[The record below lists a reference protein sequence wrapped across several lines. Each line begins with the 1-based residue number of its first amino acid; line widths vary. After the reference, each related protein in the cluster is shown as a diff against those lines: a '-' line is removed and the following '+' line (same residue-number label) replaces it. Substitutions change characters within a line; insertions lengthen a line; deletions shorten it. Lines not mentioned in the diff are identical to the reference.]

1 MRHTQAK
8 AFYFAPLLLGLSLL
22 FFAPGRVDAQAEL
35 NAEIEA
41 FVLRAY
47 NAYQQRD
54 AETLFALHSQ
64 ISPYFA
70 EFKQTIP
77 LSFAPPNVRIEG
89 KRMALVK
96 AKFSGDRGELRLV
109 VNMYARDLDT
119 GGEAEGFP
127 EFDHTFYLVR
137 EQGVWKIWR
146 FVVTAEEFAGNYLTA
161 PSDAARAELIAK
173 AHPVTYG
180 FLKGL
185 EEAARDLLEVRGD
198 DVHAAEMFQIELR
211 LGEEAKSDWGIGGA
225 QAGLGDV
232 YFARGDYRL
241 AADNYQQVLTLAE
254 RLGVKEGVAA
264 MSVKMGNLHLAQG
277 NVALAMDLYRESVRI
292 YEEMGSKIEITYP
305 LANLGNAYFA
315 EGDFAKALDQ
325 YQKILKL
332 YEQLHSR
339 AGAAWLRNQIADV
352 YAAQGKNELA
362 LATYQLSLNAH
373 EELGNKPMQA
383 YALTG
388 IGRIRLGEGKVAEA
402 VGLFTR
408 AAGLAR
414 AGNALELLWKVLYL
428 LGQAHRAQNN
438 AAQAQ
443 TAFTESIAVIEQLR
457 SQAAG
462 TERDRER
469 SFENKTAPYLAMV
482 ESLVEQKKLPEALA
496 YAERAK
502 ARMLLDVLRDGRAD
516 ITKSMTVEERA
527 RESSLTAALNVLS
540 SQLRQESL
548 LPRPNPAKLAELNL
562 RLQQARLE
570 FEAYETRINAAYPK
584 LRVQRGENAPLTLTE
599 AEALLPN
606 ATTALLEYVVTP
618 RQTFLFVLTR
628 PKLGDAIYLG
638 PVELK
643 VISLPIAAEELA
655 RRVTEFRVTLA
666 RNSMNFKEAAAQL
679 YDLLL
684 RPAQRELEGKT
695 VVGIVPSDQL
705 WELPFQSLMSAPK
718 RYFIQDQALFYAP
731 SLSVLREMRMKE
743 VRPSATASASAHAPA
758 PSLLALG
765 NPALS
770 DRLRTRTRLRD
781 GSISLAALPE
791 AEREVNTLGQMY
803 GPRDSK
809 ILTGSAASEEVVKTE
824 AGRFPILHF
833 ATHGVLDDK
842 NPLYSRLMLAN
853 TGGSEDGMLE
863 AREIM
868 RLDLRTDLVVLSACQ
883 TARGE
888 FGAGEGMIGMSW
900 AFFIAGASTTV
911 VSQWQVDST
920 STAQLM
926 VEFHRVLRAGG
937 ATSVIS
943 KAEAMR
949 AASLTLMADPKYAHP
964 FYWSG
969 FVVVGNGM

>member
-1 MRHTQAK
+1 MRHNQAK
-8 AFYFAPLLLGLSLL
+8 AFYFAAFLLCFSLL
-22 FFAPGRVDAQAEL
+22 FFAPGRVDAQTDL

-41 FVLRAY
+41 FVLKAY

-64 ISPYFA
+64 NSPYFA
-70 EFKQTIP
+70 EFKEAIPQTFP
-77 LSFAPPNVRIEG
+77 SPNVRIEG
-89 KRMALVK
+89 KRIDLVK
-96 AKFSGDRGELRLV
+96 ANFSADRGELRV
-109 VNMYARDLDT
+109 KVNMYARDLDT

-127 EFDHTFYLVR
+127 EWDHTFYLVK

-146 FVVTAEEFAGNYLTA
+146 FVVTAEEFASNYLTA
-161 PSDAARAELIAK
+161 SSDAARAELIAK

-185 EEAARDLLEVRGD
+185 EEAARDVLEVRGD
-198 DVHAAEMFQIELR
+198 DVHAAELFQIELR

-225 QAGLGDV
+225 EAGLGDV

-254 RLGVKEGVAA
+254 RLGTKEGVAA
-264 MSVKMGNLHLAQG
+264 MSVKMANLHLAQG
-277 NVALAMDLYRESVRI
+277 NVAQAMELYQQSIRI

-315 EGDFAKALDQ
+315 EGNFAKALDQ

-339 AGAAWLRNQIADV
+339 AGAAWLQNQIADV

-383 YALTG
+383 YSLIG
-388 IGRIRLGEGKVAEA
+388 IGRIRLGEGKFGEA
-402 VGLFTR
+402 IGLFTR
-408 AAGLAR
+408 AAALAR
-414 AGNALELLWKVLYL
+414 SGNALDLFWKVLYL
-428 LGQAHRAQNN
+428 LGQTYRAQNN

-443 TAFTESIAVIEQLR
+443 TAFTESIGVIEQLR
-457 SQAAG
+457 GQAAG

-482 ESLVEQKKLPEALA
+482 ELLVEQKKLPEAFA

-502 ARMLLDVLRDGRAD
+502 ARMLLDVLRNGRSD
-516 ITKSMTVEERA
+516 ITKSMTAEERA
-527 RESSLTAALNVLS
+527 RESSLTAGLNIVSL
-540 SQLRQESL
+540 QTRQESL
-548 LPRPNPAKLAELNL
+548 LPRPDPAKLAELNR
-562 RLQQARLE
+562 RLQRSRLE
-570 FEAYETRINAAYPK
+570 FEAYEMRIDAAHPE
-584 LRVQRGENAPLTLTE
+584 LRTQRGEDPPLTLTE

-606 ATTALLEYVVTP
+606 AKTALLEYVVTP
-618 RQTFLFVLTR
+618 KQTFLFVLTR
-628 PKLGDAIYLG
+628 TNLADAKKLG

-643 VISLPIAAEELA
+643 VISLPIASGELA
-655 RRVTEFRVTLA
+655 RRVTEFRATLA
-666 RNSMNFKEAAAQL
+666 RNAMNFKESAMQL

-684 RPAQRELEGKT
+684 RPAQKELEGKT
-695 VVGIVPSDQL
+695 IVGIVPSDQL
-705 WELPFQSLMSAPK
+705 WELPFQSLMSAPN

-731 SLSVLREMRMKE
+731 SLSVLREMRMKD
-743 VRPSATASASAHAPA
+743 VRPVATASAHAPP

-770 DRLRTRTRLRD
+770 DGLRARTRVRD
-781 GSISLAALPE
+781 GSLTLGALPE
-791 AEREVNTLGQMY
+791 AEGEVNTLGQMY
-803 GPRDSK
+803 GPRESK
-809 ILTGSAASEEVVKTE
+809 ILIGSAATEEAVKAE

-833 ATHGVLDDK
+833 ATHGVLDDQD
-842 NPLYSRLMLAN
+842 PLYSRLLLAN
-853 TGGSEDGMLE
+853 TGGGEDGMLE

-868 RLDLRTDLVVLSACQ
+868 RLELRIDLVVLSACQ

-911 VSQWQVDST
+911 VSQWRVDSA
-920 STAQLM
+920 STARLM
-926 VEFHRVLRAGG
+926 VEFHRALRAAGP
-937 ATSVIS
+937 TSVIS

-949 AASLTLMADPKYAHP
+949 AASLKLMADPKYAHP